1 MIHFDLYS
9 LVEVKMEPL
18 QVLRLE
24 DKALVFH
31 HRRLALLLLLRF
43 FSRWIFESW
52 RQVFE

>member
-1 MIHFDLYS
+1 MIHFDLWS
-9 LVEVKMEPL
+9 LVGLL

-31 HRRLALLLLLRF
+31 HLRLALLLLLRF